1 MTDATDLIAAFVAI
15 AKDPKA
21 WEKRI
26 DDMEKAAGN
35 LNAARQL
42 KKETEEAREA
52 AAKDLETA
60 RYERGQAERATRDA
74 AAQSSVNAAQALQ
87 MRHERSDLDR
97 RARAFETEAA
107 NWKANVESR
116 EADLIAREAIATKK
130 LNDANKLMAAYDEA
144 KHQAALKLAS

>member
-1 MTDATDLIAAFVAI
+1 MTDVTELISALVAI

-21 WEKRI
+21 WDKRI
-26 DDMEKAAGN
+26 DDMNEAAGN

-42 KKETEEAREA
+42 KKETDEARDA

-60 RYERGQAERATRDA
+60 RYERGQADRDARNTAA
-74 AAQSSVNAAQALQ
+74 AAQVAAGRQRELRAQ
-87 MRHERSDLDR
+87 EDDLTR
-97 RARAFETEAA
+97 RKQAFEAEAQ
-107 NWKANVESR
+107 NWKVNVESR
-116 EADLIAREAIATKK
+116 EADLVAREAIAAKK

>member
-1 MTDATDLIAAFVAI
+1 MTDVTDLISALVAI

-26 DDMEKAAGN
+26 EDMNEAAGN

-42 KKETEEAREA
+42 KKETDEAREA
-52 AAKDLETA
+52 AAKDLQTA
-60 RYERGQAERATRDA
+60 RYERDQAERATRVAAGQSTANGQRERELRGAETALTQRRQAFDA
-74 AAQSSVNAAQALQ
+74 
-87 MRHERSDLDR
+87 
-97 RARAFETEAA
+97 EAA
-107 NWKANVESR
+107 NWKVNIETR
-116 EADLIAREAIATKK
+116 EADLTAREAIATKK